1 VGLTDRTAPPALSLL
16 RSGVARR
23 RGAVRTGVDRRIAAM
38 ACISHGLGGRLNP
51 SSPAAARTEML
62 EEFLWTSGGYSRLE
76 TTDPSRPCRSA
87 RICCP
92 SDLLRASQSPDSARC
107 GRIKGEQHR
116 RQHRQ
121 MNLLA
126 GALAYT
132 VALAVE
138 RATFC
143 TILFLG
149 SSQKHMGALWWL
161 CNVHI
166 KPSLSY

>member
-1 VGLTDRTAPPALSLL
+1 
-16 RSGVARR
+16 
-23 RGAVRTGVDRRIAAM
+23 M

-126 GALAYT
+126 GALAWH
-132 VALAVE
+132 LQSSE
-138 RATFC
+138 RHCAQFY
-143 TILFLG
+143 F
-149 SSQKHMGALWWL
+149 
-161 CNVHI
+161 
-166 KPSLSY
+166 

>member
-1 VGLTDRTAPPALSLL
+1 MGLTDRTAPPALSLL

-107 GRIKGEQHR
+107 GLTKGEQHR

-121 MNLLA
+121 MNLLVLLP
-126 GALAYT
+126 GT
-132 VALAVE
+132 AVE
-138 RATFC
+138 RATLC

-149 SSQKHMGALWWL
+149 SSPKHMGALWWL
-161 CNVHI
+161 CNVI
-166 KPSLSY
+166 EGY

>member
-1 VGLTDRTAPPALSLL
+1 
-16 RSGVARR
+16 
-23 RGAVRTGVDRRIAAM
+23 M

-126 GALAYT
+126 GALA
-132 VALAVE
+132 
-138 RATFC
+138 
-143 TILFLG
+143 
-149 SSQKHMGALWWL
+149 
-161 CNVHI
+161 
-166 KPSLSY
+166 